1 MQKIISDM
9 PVAVREREREREL
22 QFNGIKSI
30 ILNKDLERLYLIYD

>member
-1 MQKIISDM
+1 MQKIISEM
-9 PVAVREREREREL
+9 PVAVREREL